1 MASLTLTDYDDILK
15 EFYLPLFEKQFVHQT
30 VLMDDVILKRD
41 SEHIEGKFA
50 YIPMEFETWGGFN
63 SIGES
68 GTIATP
74 EPSEYARA
82 QVPMAYHYA
91 AFRLTGPVMEASRS
105 QSGAFAPSLNREMTA
120 KINVFHRQINRQMW
134 NDGSGVLAL
143 VDMGTPSTSLTVD
156 AAYGIAND
164 TNGHL
169 FFGPN
174 MNINIQSTKSG
185 GTDRGN
191 ARITAATHSTTTS
204 TITLATLPSG
214 TADNDFIFLEGSAG
228 NEMMGLYGGID
239 DYSIV
244 STQQGFT
251 SSTQPDWV
259 SQIHNGATSGT
270 AEPLTRTRINKVLRD
285 VNHVGGG
292 DTKFILGSPDVQ
304 LAYGDMA
311 ARNGIQ
317 VNTIDLD
324 NGWRGLSYNGIPWMA
339 DKFAPENRAAFID
352 PSALRIYEMA
362 RPQWLDRG
370 TGVLK
375 QVGRTDVYEA
385 QYFWYAEMGYSARR
399 KLAWLNDISVL

>member
-15 EFYLPLFEKQFVHQT
+15 EFYLPLFERQFVQQT

-41 SEHIEGKFA
+41 SEHIEGKNAF
-50 YIPMEFETWGGFN
+50 IPLEFETWGGFN
-63 SIGES
+63 SIAEG
-68 GTIATP
+68 GTIVTP
-74 EPSEYARA
+74 EPSDYARTT
-82 QVPMAYHYA
+82 VPMAYHYA

-105 QSGAFAPSLNREMTA
+105 QSGAFAPSLNREMTS
-120 KINVFHRQINRQMW
+120 KINTFHRQINRQLW

-143 VDMGTPSTSLTVD
+143 VDSGSPDATLDLD
-156 AAYGIAND
+156 AAHGIAND
-164 TNGHL
+164 DNGGT

-174 MNINIQSTKSG
+174 MNIDIYSAKTAGSYRGSARVTSVSG
-185 GTDRGN
+185 N
-191 ARITAATHSTTTS
+191 
-204 TITLATLPSG
+204 TITLDTLPSG
-214 TADNDFIFLEGSAG
+214 TANNDMVFLEGSRG

-239 DYSIV
+239 DYSVV
-244 STQQGFT
+244 STFQGLT
-251 SSTQPDWV
+251 SSTQPTWI
-259 SQIHNGATSGT
+259 SQIHDGASAGT
-270 AEPLTRTRINKVLRD
+270 NEPLTRTRINKVLRD
-285 VNHVGGG
+285 VNHTGGG
-292 DTKFILGSPDVQ
+292 DTKFIIGSPDVQ

-317 VNTIDLD
+317 VNEVDLD

-339 DKFAPENRAAFID
+339 DKFAPENMAAFID
-352 PSALRIYEMA
+352 PSALRVYEMA

-385 QYFWYAEMGYSARR
+385 QYFWYAELGFSSRR

>member
-41 SEHIEGKFA
+41 SEHIEGKNAF
-50 YIPMEFETWGGFN
+50 IPMEFETWGGFN

-82 QVPMAYHYA
+82 TVPMSYHYA

-134 NDGSGVLAL
+134 NDGSGLLAL

-156 AAYGIAND
+156 ASYGIAND
-164 TNGHL
+164 DNGAL

-174 MNINIQSTKSG
+174 MNIDVHSAKTGGRYRGDARRTAVSGSTL
-185 GTDRGN
+185 
-191 ARITAATHSTTTS
+191 
-204 TITLATLPSG
+204 TLDTLPSG
-214 TADNDFIFLEGSAG
+214 TADNDMIFLEGSRG

-244 STQQGFT
+244 TTQQGFT
-251 SSTQPDWV
+251 VTTQPDWI
-259 SQIHNGATSGT
+259 SQIHSGASAGT

-285 VNHVGGG
+285 VNHTGGG

>member
-1 MASLTLTDYDDILK
+1 MASLTLSDYDDILK

-41 SEHIEGKFA
+41 SEHIEGKYA
-50 YIPMEFETWGGFN
+50 YIPLEFETWGGFG
-63 SIGES
+63 SVGES
-68 GTIATP
+68 DTLPTP
-74 EPSEYARA
+74 EPSDYARTR
-82 QVPMAYHYA
+82 VPMAYHYA

-105 QSGAFAPSLNREMTA
+105 QSGAFAPSLNREMTS
-120 KINVFHRQINRQMW
+120 KINVFHRQINRQLW

-143 VDMGTPSTSLTVD
+143 VDDGSPDVTLGVD

-164 TNGHL
+164 DNGAL
-169 FFGPN
+169 FIGPN
-174 MNINIQSTKSG
+174 MNLNFQSAKSG

-191 ARITAATHSTTTS
+191 ARVTAVSGS
-204 TITLATLPSG
+204 TITIDADPGVS
-214 TADNDFIFLEGSAG
+214 DNDFIFLEGGAG

-239 DYSIV
+239 NYSIV
-244 STQQGFT
+244 STFQNLT
-251 SSTQPDWV
+251 SATQPSWI
-259 SQIHNGATSGT
+259 SQIHNGASAGT

-285 VNHVGGG
+285 VNHTGGG

-311 ARNGIQ
+311 ARNNIQ
-317 VNTIDLD
+317 VNEIDLD

-339 DKFAPENRAAFID
+339 DKFAPENKAAFID

-385 QYFWYAEMGYSARR
+385 QYFWYAELGFGSRR